1 MSWKF
6 PAQCIWQFS
15 QQGCPTGGVTTE
27 DKQIINFTEGH
38 AQLVFLHC
46 SITQFLTIYHTI
58 TVRSEIIMPQ
68 TFAIIL
74 FLKSFKILL
83 LFPNPLLLFSH
94 YSLWSLLELVLQLSA
109 IFITWS
115 KLEVYL
121 HNTPHFHMERLANI
135 LNSLPLLSFS
145 ELFQHNYLRPNHSVP
160 FLTI

>member
-94 YSLWSLLELVLQLSA
+94 YSQAVIWKKILVSTTHTWRWQINYTICAL
-109 IFITWS
+109 IFARASVATFS
-115 KLEVYL
+115 
-121 HNTPHFHMERLANI
+121 HFHHVEQTGSLFAPHP
-135 LNSLPLLSFS
+135 SLP
-145 ELFQHNYLRPNHSVP
+145 HGKAC
-160 FLTI
+160 